1 MRCAKRTQG
10 LSRSARRNNLAD
22 VAHESIRVPYNLGL
36 ARLEKILAR
45 VRRPGDFFAHGS
57 LELPMPR
64 VEVDG
69 AGVLSFPVPGTQIR
83 QLIRQAERA
92 PYGRGTETIVDTSV
106 RKVWQVPADKV
117 RVGGKSW
124 DKSFR
129 QILDVVA
136 RGLGCAHVP
145 VTADLYKLLVYDP
158 GSFFQAHRDTE
169 KAPGMFATL
178 VIVLPCP
185 HRGGQLIIRH
195 AGREVALDLSSRE
208 VSEVTFAAFY
218 ADCEHEVKPVTQG
231 NRVCLIYNLIQ
242 RRSGARDRP
251 LTAPLYHQEVTA
263 AAALLKTAFSGDRAP
278 AKLAWLFEHHYSPAE
293 LSFATLK
300 NADLAL
306 ARVLRKAAT
315 AADCA
320 AHLGIV
326 HIEEYGPAEPSYD
339 YWSGSRGRGRYH
351 DEDVMEDADSEDFEA
366 IEVSDARRYVD
377 QWRDSSGRALDFG
390 ELPLKDG
397 EVLPAGALDG
407 ETPDEQRLTEATGN
421 EGASFERAYHRAA
434 LLIWPRDRFA
444 DVLLQAGVGAALP
457 YLRDRIEGC
466 TGASAAEDE
475 QRAVAAI
482 AERIIAT
489 WQAAPPGATYRDSRH
504 APSRAEMI
512 QLLCRLDSIPLL
524 EQFIGGVVTAHYDGS
539 ENEAL
544 VAAAA
549 RLGATKAGH
558 LFGSLAREN
567 MRAFHCACVQLL
579 AALIRALPTNPT
591 AEWRTALR
599 DLGAAIVDALPGLA
613 RKPAT
618 PPHGEWWRT
627 EKARPVDGAMVAE
640 LLNSLAVLE
649 APSLR
654 EAASAAIVGNAP
666 VFHPGRVIV
675 PALVTLHEQ
684 RGGSASSDTVFERLW
699 THAAEFLLA
708 RSEQPPEPPPDW
720 GQEVKLVCR
729 CQDCRELEKFALD
742 PVEQTR
748 WFRVRQ
754 DRRQHLHE
762 QIERHGLDMTHVTER
777 KGSPQTLV
785 CTKTLG
791 TFERHCARH
800 RQDLGWLTELAGLV
814 TSSTAVAAHRD
825 RIAAAT
831 KRAPRPFS
839 APLRRTASYE

>member
-1 MRCAKRTQG
+1 M
-10 LSRSARRNNLAD
+10 
-22 VAHESIRVPYNLGL
+22 AHESIRVPYNLGL

-218 ADCEHEVKPVTQG
+218 ADCEHEVKPVNRG

-390 ELPLKDG
+390 ELPLKDDG

-720 GQEVKLVCR
+720 GQEVKLACR